1 MLLVD
6 YYLPNEISE
15 LKEKKKRKRWGGE
28 DEEEN
33 QCQTL
38 VPIEDFFFLPPTLTE
53 FNLSED

>member
-38 VPIEDFFFLPPTLTE
+38 VPIEDFFFFAT
-53 FNLSED
+53 NANRI